1 MTRGKG
7 RRGLIITDW
16 FDVPATPSNSY
27 LFLRMDWETRRWF
40 PCTLS
45 LLSLD
50 KVAEKVPDE
59 FLFSQIVAL
68 ARIPPSGVETLRNGL
83 IEELYEEWCWHS
95 RPELSTG
102 RILSTPTEKDR
113 VRSRMLKKIARSL
126 TILAADLKE
135 LNDEEV
141 RFVDGV
147 WAPTNKRSRNT
158 GPTILSCK
166 QMVPMAE
173 LFGKLLLK
181 KPSARRRPRKGRPA
195 FRGFPRPFGHGSFNQ
210 FVLRLLWDVRLA
222 GGRLTLDKNDRTG
235 TLMEALDLL
244 RPYLPPALV
253 PKSLPAGT
261 LARIKALDQK
271 VASARPSK
279 LRHPDF

>member
-1 MTRGKG
+1 MVRCCAG
-7 RRGLIITDW
+7 RVSRALDQNSSARPIAIPI
-16 FDVPATPSNSY
+16 FQSFSNSCATGTY
-27 LFLRMDWETRRWF
+27 ICALRSTAADRYGTAGSEPRTVGTIRPHDCTSGQSTGVCRSSLYEEFGMAISAQPKSVVPPAYVWLT
-40 PCTLS
+40 CTLS

-181 KPSARRRPRKGRPA
+181 RPSARRRPRK
-195 FRGFPRPFGHGSFNQ
+195 
-210 FVLRLLWDVRLA
+210 
-222 GGRLTLDKNDRTG
+222 
-235 TLMEALDLL
+235 
-244 RPYLPPALV
+244 
-253 PKSLPAGT
+253 
-261 LARIKALDQK
+261 
-271 VASARPSK
+271 
-279 LRHPDF
+279 